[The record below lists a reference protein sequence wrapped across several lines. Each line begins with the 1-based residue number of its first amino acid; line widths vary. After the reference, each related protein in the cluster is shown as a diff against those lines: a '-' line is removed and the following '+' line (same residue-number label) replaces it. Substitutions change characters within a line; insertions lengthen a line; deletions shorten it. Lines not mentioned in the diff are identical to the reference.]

1 MSWIILILVG
11 ALCGWLASLIM
22 KTNAQQGAVAN
33 ILIGIVGAILAQF
46 IFGNLLGIGSAQT
59 AGGGFS
65 FWSIIWGLV
74 GSIVLIAILKALKV
88 LR

>member
-22 KTNAQQGAVAN
+22 KTDAQQGAVAN
-33 ILIGIVGAILAQF
+33 ILIGIVGAVLAQF
-46 IFGNLLGIGSAQT
+46 IFANLLGIGGAAA

-65 FWSIIWGLV
+65 FWSIIWGVV
-74 GSIVLIAILKALKV
+74 GSVVLIAILKALRV

>member
-22 KTNAQQGAVAN
+22 KTDAQQGAVAN
-33 ILIGIVGAILAQF
+33 ILIGIVGAVLAQWL
-46 IFGNLLGIGSAQT
+46 FGNLLGIGGAQV
-59 AGGGFS
+59 AGSDFN
-65 FWSIIWGLV
+65 FWSIIWGV
-74 GSIVLIAILKALKV
+74 IGSVVLIAILKALRV